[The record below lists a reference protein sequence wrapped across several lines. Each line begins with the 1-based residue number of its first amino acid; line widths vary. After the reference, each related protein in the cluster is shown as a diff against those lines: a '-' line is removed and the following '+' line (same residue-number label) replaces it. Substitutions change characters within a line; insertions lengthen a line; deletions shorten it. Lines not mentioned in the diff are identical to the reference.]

1 MNEGR
6 WVLLIA
12 SEVGGTDSVSDR
24 AMERLV
30 EAVSD
35 EGYEVVRTSTPE
47 DGLSLVTSDPSYSAI
62 LLDWDLEGDNQ
73 FDERAALEVMR
84 AVRHRNKRVPIFL
97 IADRTLVSELP
108 LEVVKQVHEYIHL
121 FGDTPAFIANRVDF
135 AVARYHE
142 QLLPPYFREL
152 KKYTD
157 QGAYSWD
164 APGHM
169 GGVAYLKHP
178 VGQEFHRFFGETL
191 LRSDLGISTAPL
203 GSWLDHI
210 GPPGDSERNAARIFG
225 ADWTFYV
232 LGGSSNSNQIVGHG
246 VIAQDDIVLADANC
260 HKSICH
266 SLTVTGA
273 RPVYF
278 KPTRNG
284 YGMIGLVPLK
294 RFSPESVR
302 ELIARSPF
310 TSGARSEVP
319 TYAVVTNS
327 TYDGLCYDVDK
338 VVRELA
344 KSVPRIHFDEAWYA
358 YAKFHPLYRRR
369 FAMGVPDDMPDRPT
383 IFSVQS
389 THKMLAAFSMGS
401 MIHVKLSDRAPL
413 DFDQFNEAFMMHGTT
428 SPFYPLIASLDVA
441 AAMMDEPAGP
451 TLMDETIQDAISF
464 RQAMSSIAHRL
475 RTEAE
480 NGEGWFFRLY
490 QPENVTDPVTG
501 ERILFEEAEDELL
514 MNHPSC
520 WTLKPGEDWHG
531 YQDEDIADEYS
542 MLDPAKVTILTPGV
556 NAQGIITDWGIPAA
570 ILTEFLDSRRVE
582 IARTGDY
589 TVLVLFSVGT
599 SKGKWGSLLE
609 NLFEFKRLYDT
620 EAALEEALP
629 ELVAKYPIRYRN
641 TTLKELSDEMHRVM
655 VEMNLAGLVN
665 AACDEDFDPV
675 LTPAQT
681 YQKLVRNETERI
693 RFEGMAGRIASVML
707 VPYPPGIPMSMPGE
721 RLGSPESPVIRLIL
735 AMEDFG
741 KRFPGFEREV
751 HGIEV
756 DSEGNYW
763 MRAVLEAQPEPPSRS
778 ARRSG
783 NVASS
788 ARAKKSTSPKAAKKT
803 QRSKGPGATPPHT
816 YAPPL
821 KPVRRS
827 TE

>member
-1 MNEGR
+1 LSEKR

-12 SEVGGTDSVSDR
+12 SEVGRTDSVSDR

-30 EAVSD
+30 DAIGD
-35 EGYEVVRTSTPE
+35 EGYEVVRTTSPE

-62 LLDWDLEGDNQ
+62 LLDWDLEGDSQ
-73 FDERAALEVMR
+73 FEERAALDIIR
-84 AVRHRNKRVPIFL
+84 GVRHRNKKVPIFL

-121 FGDTPAFIANRVDF
+121 FGDTPAFIASRLDT
-135 AVARYHE
+135 AVERYHE

-152 KKYTD
+152 LKYND
-157 QGAYSWD
+157 QSAYSWD

-169 GGVAYLKHP
+169 GGVAFLKHP
-178 VGQEFHRFFGETL
+178 VGQEFHRFFGENL
-191 LRSDLGISTAPL
+191 LRSDLGISSAPL

-232 LGGSSNSNQIVGHG
+232 LGGSSTSNQIVGHG

-294 RFSPESVR
+294 RFSPKNVQK
-302 ELIARSPF
+302 LIARSPF
-310 TSGARSEVP
+310 AKGARSQEP

-327 TYDGLCYDVDK
+327 TYDGLCYNVDQ
-338 VVRELA
+338 VVEQLA
-344 KSVPRIHFDEAWYA
+344 KSVPRVHFDEAWYA
-358 YAKFHPLYRRR
+358 YAKFHPIYAGRY
-369 FAMGVPDDMPDRPT
+369 AMGVPDDMPDRPT

-401 MIHVKLSDRAPL
+401 MVHIKLSDRAPL

-451 TLMDETIQDAISF
+451 TLMDETIGDAISF

-475 RTEAE
+475 RVESL
-480 NGEGWFFRLY
+480 NGESWFFGIY
-490 QPENVTDPVTG
+490 QPEQVTDPSTG
-501 ERILFEEAEDELL
+501 ETILFENAEDELL
-514 MNHPSC
+514 MTTQSC
-520 WTLKPGEDWHG
+520 WTLTPGEDWHG
-531 YQDEDIADEYS
+531 YADEDVEGDYC

-556 NAQGIITDWGIPAA
+556 NAQGVVSDWGIPGAV
-570 ILTEFLDSRRVE
+570 LTEFLDSRHVE

-609 NLFEFKRLYDT
+609 TLFEFKRLYDT
-620 EAALEEALP
+620 DAPLTEALP
-629 ELVAKYPIRYRN
+629 ELVQKYPARYRN
-641 TTLKELSDEMHRVM
+641 LTLKELSDEMHQVM
-655 VEMNLAGLVN
+655 LELDLAGLVN

-681 YQKLVRNETERI
+681 YQKLVRGETEKL
-693 RFEGMAGRIASVML
+693 RFADMAGRIAAVML

-721 RLGSPESPVIRLIL
+721 RLGGPDSPVIKLIL
-735 AMEDFG
+735 AMEEFG

-751 HGIEV
+751 HGIET
-756 DSEGNYW
+756 DADNNYW
-763 MRAVLEAQPEPPSRS
+763 MRAVVEEKK
-778 ARRSG
+778 RRRR
-783 NVASS
+783 N
-788 ARAKKSTSPKAAKKT
+788 PKA
-803 QRSKGPGATPPHT
+803 PDN
-816 YAPPL
+816 APPTGNRRL
-821 KPVRRS
+821 KDRPVRHS

>member
-1 MNEGR
+1 LSEKR

-12 SEVGGTDSVSDR
+12 SEVGRTDSVSDR

-30 EAVSD
+30 DAIGD
-35 EGYEVVRTSTPE
+35 EGYEVVRTTSPE

-62 LLDWDLEGDNQ
+62 LLDWDLEGDSQ
-73 FDERAALEVMR
+73 FEERAALDIIR
-84 AVRHRNKRVPIFL
+84 GVRHRNKKVPIFL

-121 FGDTPAFIANRVDF
+121 FGDTPAFIASRLDT
-135 AVARYHE
+135 AVERYHE

-152 KKYTD
+152 LKYND
-157 QGAYSWD
+157 QSAYSWD

-169 GGVAYLKHP
+169 GGVAFLKHP
-178 VGQEFHRFFGETL
+178 VGQEFHRFFGENL
-191 LRSDLGISTAPL
+191 LRSDLGISSAPL

-232 LGGSSNSNQIVGHG
+232 LGGSSTSNQIVGHG

-294 RFSPESVR
+294 RFSPKNVQK
-302 ELIARSPF
+302 LIARSPF
-310 TSGARSEVP
+310 AKGARSQEP

-327 TYDGLCYDVDK
+327 TYDGLCYNVDQ
-338 VVRELA
+338 VVEQLA
-344 KSVPRIHFDEAWYA
+344 KSVPRVHFDEAWYA
-358 YAKFHPLYRRR
+358 YAKFHPIYAGRY
-369 FAMGVPDDMPDRPT
+369 AMGVPDDMPDRPT

-401 MIHVKLSDRAPL
+401 MVHIKLSDRAPL

-451 TLMDETIQDAISF
+451 TLMDETIGDAISF

-475 RTEAE
+475 RVESL
-480 NGEGWFFRLY
+480 NGESWFFGIY
-490 QPENVTDPVTG
+490 QPEQVTDPSTG
-501 ERILFEEAEDELL
+501 ETILFENAEDELL
-514 MNHPSC
+514 MTTQSC
-520 WTLKPGEDWHG
+520 WTLTPGEDWHG
-531 YQDEDIADEYS
+531 YADEDIEGDYC

-556 NAQGIITDWGIPAA
+556 NAQGVVSDWGIPGAV
-570 ILTEFLDSRRVE
+570 LTEFLDSRHVE

-609 NLFEFKRLYDT
+609 TLFEFKRLYDT
-620 EAALEEALP
+620 DAPLTEALP
-629 ELVAKYPIRYRN
+629 ELVQKYPSRYRN
-641 TTLKELSDEMHRVM
+641 LTLKELSDEMHQVM
-655 VEMNLAGLVN
+655 LDLDLAGLVN

-681 YQKLVRNETERI
+681 YQKLVRGETEKL
-693 RFEGMAGRIASVML
+693 RFADMAGRIAAVML

-721 RLGSPESPVIRLIL
+721 RLGGPDSPVIKLIL
-735 AMEDFG
+735 AMEEFG

-751 HGIEV
+751 HGIET
-756 DSEGNYW
+756 DADNNYW
-763 MRAVLEAQPEPPSRS
+763 MRAVVEEKK
-778 ARRSG
+778 RRRR
-783 NVASS
+783 N
-788 ARAKKSTSPKAAKKT
+788 PKA
-803 QRSKGPGATPPHT
+803 PDN
-816 YAPPL
+816 APPTGNRRL
-821 KPVRRS
+821 KDRPVRHS

>member
-1 MNEGR
+1 MAEKR
-6 WVLLIA
+6 WVLLVA
-12 SEVGGTDSVSDR
+12 SEVGRTDSVSDR

-30 EAVSD
+30 DAIGD
-35 EGYEVVRTSTPE
+35 EGYEVVRTTSPE
-47 DGLSLVTSDPSYSAI
+47 DGHALVVSDPSYSAI
-62 LLDWDLEGDNQ
+62 LLDWDLETNSQ
-73 FDERAALEVMR
+73 FEERAALDIIR
-84 AVRHRNKRVPIFL
+84 SVRHRNKTVPIFL

-121 FGDTPAFIANRVDF
+121 FGDTPAFIASRLDT
-135 AVARYHE
+135 AIERYHDH
-142 QLLPPYFREL
+142 LLPPYFREL
-152 KKYTD
+152 LKYND
-157 QGAYSWD
+157 QSAYSWD

-169 GGVAYLKHP
+169 GGVAFLKHP
-178 VGQEFHRFFGETL
+178 VGQEFHRFFGENL
-191 LRSDLGISTAPL
+191 LRSDLGISSAPL
-203 GSWLDHI
+203 GSWLDHL

-232 LGGSSNSNQIVGHG
+232 LGGSSTSNQIVGHG

-260 HKSICH
+260 HKSVCH

-294 RFSPESVR
+294 RFSPENIKD
-302 ELIARSPF
+302 LIARSPF
-310 TSGARSEVP
+310 SAAARSQVP
-319 TYAVVTNS
+319 TCAVITNS
-327 TYDGLCYDVDK
+327 TYDGLCYNVNQ
-338 VVRELA
+338 VVEQLSPTVSR
-344 KSVPRIHFDEAWYA
+344 VHFDEAWYA
-358 YAKFHPLYRRR
+358 YAKFHPIYRGR
-369 FAMGVPDDMPDRPT
+369 FAMGVPKDMKGRPT

-401 MIHVKLSDRAPL
+401 MIHVKLSERAPL
-413 DFDQFNEAFMMHGTT
+413 DFDQFNESFMMHGTT

-451 TLMDETIQDAISF
+451 TLMNETLADAISF
-464 RQAMSSIAHRL
+464 RQAMSSVAHRL
-475 RTEAE
+475 RAESE
-480 NGEGWFFRLY
+480 NGEGWFFGIY
-490 QPENVTDPVTG
+490 QPDRVIDPNTG
-501 ERILFEEAEDELL
+501 ESILFEDAEDEYLATES
-514 MNHPSC
+514 SC
-520 WTLKPGEDWHG
+520 WTLKAGEDWHG
-531 YQDEDIADEYS
+531 YQDEGSPDDYC

-556 NAQGIITDWGIPAA
+556 NAQGVVGEWGIPAA

-609 NLFEFKRLYDT
+609 NLFEFKRLYDSN
-620 EAALEEALP
+620 APLEEALP
-629 ELVAKYPIRYRN
+629 ELVQRFPSRYRGL
-641 TTLKELSDEMHRVM
+641 TLKKLSDEMHGAM

-681 YQKLVRNETERI
+681 YQKLVRGETERI
-693 RFEGMAGRIASVML
+693 PFTEMPGRIAAVML

-735 AMEDFG
+735 AMETFG

-756 DSEGNYW
+756 DSDGKYW
-763 MRAVLEAQPEPPSRS
+763 MRAVIED
-778 ARRSG
+778 
-783 NVASS
+783 
-788 ARAKKSTSPKAAKKT
+788 KA
-803 QRSKGPGATPPHT
+803 
-816 YAPPL
+816 
-821 KPVRRS
+821 
-827 TE
+827 

>member
-1 MNEGR
+1 MSEER

-30 EAVSD
+30 DAISE
-35 EGYEVVRTSTPE
+35 EGYEVVRTTTPE
-47 DGLSLVTSDPSYSAI
+47 DGLSLVGSDPSHSAI
-62 LLDWDLEGDNQ
+62 LLDWDLEEDHQ
-73 FDERAALEVMR
+73 FDERAALRILR
-84 AVRHRNKRVPIFL
+84 AVRRRNKKVPIFL

-135 AVARYHE
+135 AVERYNE

-169 GGVAYLKHP
+169 GGVAFLKHP
-178 VGQEFHRFFGETL
+178 VGMEFHRFFGENL
-191 LRSDLGISTAPL
+191 MRSDLGISTSPL

-210 GPPGDSERNAARIFG
+210 GPPGESERNAARIFG

-232 LGGSSNSNQIVGHG
+232 LGGSSTSNQIVGHG
-246 VIAQDDIVLADANC
+246 VIGQDDIVLADANC

-266 SLTVTGA
+266 ALTVTGA

-294 RFSPESVR
+294 RFSPESVQR
-302 ELIARSPF
+302 LIEKSPF
-310 TSGARSEVP
+310 AAGAASKEP

-327 TYDGLCYDVDK
+327 TYDGLCYDVNR
-338 VVRELA
+338 VVKELA
-344 KSVPRIHFDEAWYA
+344 QSVPRVHFDEAWYA
-358 YAKFHPLYRRR
+358 YAKFHQIYRGR
-369 FAMGVPDDMPDRPT
+369 FAMDVPDEMPNRPA
-383 IFSVQS
+383 IFAVQS
-389 THKMLAAFSMGS
+389 THKMLAAFSMAS
-401 MIHVKLSDRAPL
+401 MIHIKLSPRAAL
-413 DFDQFNEAFMMHGTT
+413 DFDQFNESFMMHGTT

-451 TLMDETIQDAISF
+451 TLMNETIQDAISF
-464 RQAMSSIAHRL
+464 RKAMSSVAHRL
-475 RTEAE
+475 RAAE
-480 NGEGWFFRLY
+480 DGDGWFFRLF
-490 QPENVTDPVTG
+490 QPDRVTDLT
-501 ERILFEEAEDELL
+501 EEKSYLFEEAPDRLL
-514 MNHPSC
+514 ATNSSC

-531 YQDEDIADEYS
+531 FQDEDIADEYC
-542 MLDPAKVTILTPGV
+542 MLDPTKVTILMPGV
-556 NAQGIITDWGIPAA
+556 NAQGQTSDWGIPAA
-570 ILTEFLDSRRVE
+570 ILTEFLDGRRVE

-620 EAALEEALP
+620 EAPLEEALP
-629 ELVAKYPIRYRN
+629 DLVLKYPTRYRN
-641 TTLKELSDEMHRVM
+641 VSLKELSDEMNTAM
-655 VEMNLAGLVN
+655 KQMNLAGLVN
-665 AACDEDFDPV
+665 EACDEDFDPV

-681 YQKLVRNETERI
+681 YQKLLRNGTERI
-693 RFEGMAGRIASVML
+693 RFNEMAGRITAVML

-721 RLGSPESPVIRLIL
+721 RLGGPESPVIRLIL
-735 AMEDFG
+735 AMEEFG

-756 DSEGNYW
+756 DVHGDYW
-763 MRAVLEAQPEPPSRS
+763 MRSVIESP
-778 ARRSG
+778 G
-783 NVASS
+783 
-788 ARAKKSTSPKAAKKT
+788 AKKHNNGKH
-803 QRSKGPGATPPHT
+803 RPPNS
-816 YAPPL
+816 APPV
-821 KPVRRS
+821 KKRKRSPPAVRPA
-827 TE
+827 E

>member
-1 MNEGR
+1 MSEKR
-6 WVLLIA
+6 WVLLNA
-12 SEVGGTDSVSDR
+12 SEVGRTDSVSDR

-30 EAVSD
+30 DAIGE
-35 EGYEVVRTSTPE
+35 EGYEVVRTTSPE

-62 LLDWDLEGDNQ
+62 LLDWDLEGNSQ
-73 FDERAALEVMR
+73 FEERAALDIIR
-84 AVRHRNKRVPIFL
+84 GVRHRNKKVPIFL

-121 FGDTPAFIANRVDF
+121 FGDTPAFIASRLDT
-135 AVARYHE
+135 AVQRYHE

-152 KKYTD
+152 VKYND
-157 QGAYSWD
+157 QSAYSWD

-169 GGVAYLKHP
+169 GGVAFLKHP
-178 VGQEFHRFFGETL
+178 VGQEFHRFFGENL
-191 LRSDLGISTAPL
+191 LRSDLGISSAPL

-232 LGGSSNSNQIVGHG
+232 LGGSSTSNQIVGHG
-246 VIAQDDIVLADANC
+246 IIAQDDIVLADANC

-266 SLTVTGA
+266 SLTITGA

-294 RFSPESVR
+294 RFSQKSVQK
-302 ELIARSPF
+302 LIAKSPF
-310 TSGARSEVP
+310 SSGARSQEP

-327 TYDGLCYDVDK
+327 TYDGLCYNVNQ
-338 VVRELA
+338 VTEQLA
-344 KSVPRIHFDEAWYA
+344 GSVARIHFDEAWFA
-358 YAKFHPLYRRR
+358 YAKFHPIYHGRY
-369 FAMGVPDDMPDRPT
+369 AMGVPEDMENRPT

-451 TLMDETIQDAISF
+451 TLMDETLADAISF

-475 RTEAE
+475 RTESE
-480 NGEGWFFRLY
+480 NGDDWFFGIY
-490 QPENVTDPVTG
+490 QPESVLDPATG
-501 ERILFEEAEDELL
+501 ETILFEEAEDELL
-514 MNHPSC
+514 ATEPSC
-520 WTLKPGEDWHG
+520 WTLKNGEDWHG
-531 YQDEDIADEYS
+531 YQDEDSPDDYC

-556 NAQGIITDWGIPAA
+556 NAQGVIANWGIPAA
-570 ILTEFLDSRRVE
+570 VLTEFLDSRRVE

-620 EAALEEALP
+620 DAAVEEALP
-629 ELVAKYPIRYRN
+629 ELVQRFPAQYRHL
-641 TTLKELSDEMHRVM
+641 TLKELSDEMHKAM
-655 VEMNLAGLVN
+655 IELDLAVLVN

-681 YQKLVRNETERI
+681 YQKLVRHETERI
-693 RFEGMAGRIASVML
+693 RFKEMAGRIAAVML

-721 RLGSPESPVIRLIL
+721 RLGGPESPVIKLIL
-735 AMEDFG
+735 AMEQFG

-756 DSEGNYW
+756 DSDGDYW
-763 MRAVLEAQPEPPSRS
+763 MRAVIEEPEKKRRKTKKRPPASEPPMNPPRLPSRPT
-778 ARRSG
+778 R
-783 NVASS
+783 
-788 ARAKKSTSPKAAKKT
+788 
-803 QRSKGPGATPPHT
+803 H
-816 YAPPL
+816 
-821 KPVRRS
+821 S

>member
-1 MNEGR
+1 MSEGR

-30 EAVSD
+30 DAIAA

-47 DGLSLVTSDPSYSAI
+47 DGLSLVTSDPSHSAI
-62 LLDWDLEGDNQ
+62 LLDWDLEGENQ
-73 FDERAALEVMR
+73 LDELAALKILR
-84 AVRHRNKRVPIFL
+84 AVRRRNKKIPIFL

-135 AVARYHE
+135 AVERYHE

-178 VGQEFHRFFGETL
+178 VGMEFHKFFGENIM
-191 LRSDLGISTAPL
+191 RSDLGISTSPL
-203 GSWLDHI
+203 GSWLDHL
-210 GPPGDSERNAARIFG
+210 GPPGESERNAARIFG

-232 LGGSSNSNQIVGHG
+232 LGGSSASNQIVGHG

-284 YGMIGLVPLK
+284 YGMIGLVPIK
-294 RFSPESVR
+294 RFSPENVQA
-302 ELIARSPF
+302 LIERSPF
-310 TSGARSEVP
+310 SAGARSQVP

-327 TYDGLCYDVDK
+327 TYDGLCYNVDR
-338 VVRELA
+338 VVEELA
-344 KSVPRIHFDEAWYA
+344 KSVPRVHFDEAWYA
-358 YAKFHPLYRRR
+358 YAKFHEIYKGRY
-369 FAMGVPDDMPDRPT
+369 AMGVPDEMEDRPA
-383 IFSVQS
+383 IFSTQS
-389 THKMLAAFSMGS
+389 THKMLAAFSMAS
-401 MIHVKLSDRAPL
+401 MVHIKLSPRAPL
-413 DFDQFNEAFMMHGTT
+413 DYDQFNEAFMMHGST
-428 SPFYPLIASLDVA
+428 SPFYPLIASIDVA

-451 TLMDETIQDAISF
+451 TLMSETLQDAISF
-464 RQAMSSIAHRL
+464 RKAMSSIAHRL
-475 RTEAE
+475 RQAE
-480 NGEGWFFRLY
+480 QGWFFRLY
-490 QPENVTDPVTG
+490 QPEYVLDPLDGKTY
-501 ERILFEEAEDELL
+501 LLEDAADGLL
-514 MNHPSC
+514 TNRSSA
-520 WTLKPGEDWHG
+520 WTLKPGESWHG
-531 YQDEDIADEYS
+531 YQDEDIADDYC

-556 NAQGIITDWGIPAA
+556 NAQGVVEDFGIPAA
-570 ILTEFLDSRRVE
+570 ILTEFLDGRRVE

-599 SKGKWGSLLE
+599 SKGKWGALLE
-609 NLFEFKRLYDT
+609 NLFEFKRLYDG
-620 EAALEEALP
+620 EAPLEEALP
-629 ELVAKYPIRYRN
+629 ELVLKYPTRYRN
-641 TTLKELSDEMHRVM
+641 VTLKELADEMHAVM
-655 VEMNLAGLVN
+655 QQLNLSGLVN

-681 YQKLVRNETERI
+681 YQKLLRGETEKV
-693 RFEGMAGRIASVML
+693 RFAEMAGRIAAVML

-721 RLGSPESPVIRLIL
+721 RLGGPESPVIKLIM
-735 AMEDFG
+735 AMEEFG
-741 KRFPGFEREV
+741 RRFPGFERET

-756 DSEGNYW
+756 DDKGDYW
-763 MRAVLEAQPEPPSRS
+763 MRAVIEVPNGKKNGRKPKGP
-778 ARRSG
+778 
-783 NVASS
+783 SS
-788 ARAKKSTSPKAAKKT
+788 APPVKRRKKSLPGDDGPAVPGTVKPSPE
-803 QRSKGPGATPPHT
+803 R
-816 YAPPL
+816 
-821 KPVRRS
+821 
-827 TE
+827 

>member
-1 MNEGR
+1 
-6 WVLLIA
+6 
-12 SEVGGTDSVSDR
+12 
-24 AMERLV
+24 MERLV
-30 EAVSD
+30 DAIGD
-35 EGYEVVRTSTPE
+35 EGYEVVRTTSPE

-62 LLDWDLEGDNQ
+62 LLDWDLEGDSQ
-73 FDERAALEVMR
+73 FEERAALDIIR
-84 AVRHRNKRVPIFL
+84 GVRHRNKKVPIFL

-121 FGDTPAFIANRVDF
+121 FGDTPAFIASRLDT
-135 AVARYHE
+135 AVERYHE

-152 KKYTD
+152 LKYND
-157 QGAYSWD
+157 QSAYSWD

-169 GGVAYLKHP
+169 GGVAFLKHP
-178 VGQEFHRFFGETL
+178 VGQEFHRFFGENL
-191 LRSDLGISTAPL
+191 LRSDLGISSAPL

-232 LGGSSNSNQIVGHG
+232 LGGSSTSNQIVGHG

-294 RFSPESVR
+294 RFSPKNVQK
-302 ELIARSPF
+302 LIARSPF
-310 TSGARSEVP
+310 AKGARSQEP

-327 TYDGLCYDVDK
+327 TYDGLCYNVDQ
-338 VVRELA
+338 VVEQLA
-344 KSVPRIHFDEAWYA
+344 KSVPRVHFDEAWYA
-358 YAKFHPLYRRR
+358 YAKFHPIYAGRY
-369 FAMGVPDDMPDRPT
+369 AMGVPDDMPDRPT

-401 MIHVKLSDRAPL
+401 MVHIKLSDRAPL

-451 TLMDETIQDAISF
+451 TLMDETIGDAISF

-475 RTEAE
+475 RVESL
-480 NGEGWFFRLY
+480 NGESWFFGIY
-490 QPENVTDPVTG
+490 QPEQVTDPSTG
-501 ERILFEEAEDELL
+501 ETILFENAEDELL
-514 MNHPSC
+514 MTTQSC
-520 WTLKPGEDWHG
+520 WTLTPGEDWHG
-531 YQDEDIADEYS
+531 YADEDIEGDYC

-556 NAQGIITDWGIPAA
+556 NAQGVVSDWGIPGAV
-570 ILTEFLDSRRVE
+570 LTEFLDSRHVE

-609 NLFEFKRLYDT
+609 TLFEFKRLYDT
-620 EAALEEALP
+620 DAPLTEALP
-629 ELVAKYPIRYRN
+629 ELVQKYPSRYRN
-641 TTLKELSDEMHRVM
+641 LTLKELSDEMHQVM
-655 VEMNLAGLVN
+655 LDLDLAGLVN

-681 YQKLVRNETERI
+681 YQKLVRGETEKL
-693 RFEGMAGRIASVML
+693 RFADMAGRIAAVML

-721 RLGSPESPVIRLIL
+721 RLGGPDSPVIKLIL
-735 AMEDFG
+735 AMEEFG

-751 HGIEV
+751 HGIET
-756 DSEGNYW
+756 DADNNYW
-763 MRAVLEAQPEPPSRS
+763 MRAVVEEKK
-778 ARRSG
+778 RRRR
-783 NVASS
+783 N
-788 ARAKKSTSPKAAKKT
+788 PKA
-803 QRSKGPGATPPHT
+803 PDN
-816 YAPPL
+816 APPTGNRRL
-821 KPVRRS
+821 KDRPVRHS

>member
-12 SEVGGTDSVSDR
+12 SEVGRTDSVSDR

-30 EAVSD
+30 SAISD

-47 DGLSLVTSDPSYSAI
+47 DGLSLVTSDPSYSTI
-62 LLDWDLEGDNQ
+62 LLDWDLEGESQ
-73 FDERAALEVMR
+73 FDERAALQILR
-84 AVRHRNKRVPIFL
+84 AVRRRNKKIPIFL

-135 AVARYHE
+135 AVERYHE
-142 QLLPPYFREL
+142 QLLPPYFRAL

-178 VGQEFHRFFGETL
+178 VGQEFHSFFGENL
-191 LRSDLGISTAPL
+191 LRADLGISTAPL
-203 GSWLDHI
+203 GSWLDHV
-210 GPPGDSERNAARIFG
+210 GPPGEAERNAARIFG
-225 ADWTFYV
+225 ADWTFFV
-232 LGGSSNSNQIVGHG
+232 LSGSSTSNQIVGHG
-246 VIAQDDIVLADANC
+246 IIAQDDIVLADANC

-284 YGMIGLVPLK
+284 FGMIGLVPLK
-294 RFSPESVR
+294 RFSPENVAA
-302 ELIARSPF
+302 LIAKSPF
-310 TSGARSEVP
+310 SAGARSQVA
-319 TYAVVTNS
+319 TCAVVTNS

-338 VVRELA
+338 VVSELA
-344 KSVPRIHFDEAWYA
+344 KSAPRVHFDEAWYA
-358 YAKFHPLYRRR
+358 YAKFHSIYKGRY
-369 FAMGVPDDMPDRPT
+369 AMGVPDDMPDRPA
-383 IFSVQS
+383 IFATQS

-401 MIHVKLSDRAPL
+401 MVHIKLSPRAPL

-451 TLMDETIQDAISF
+451 TLMSETLQDAISF
-464 RQAMSSIAHRL
+464 RKAMSSIAHRL
-475 RTEAE
+475 REAE
-480 NGEGWFFRLY
+480 QGWFFRLY
-490 QPENVTDPVTG
+490 QPERVFDPKDG
-501 ERILFEEAEDELL
+501 ETYLLEEAEDGLL
-514 MNHPSC
+514 TNQSSC

-531 YQDEDIADEYS
+531 YQDDDIADGYC

-556 NAQGIITDWGIPAA
+556 NAQGVISEWGIPAA
-570 ILTEFLDSRRVE
+570 ILTEFLDGRRVE

-599 SKGKWGSLLE
+599 SKGKWGALLE
-609 NLFEFKRLYDT
+609 NLFEFKRLYDS
-620 EAALEEALP
+620 EAPLEEALP
-629 ELVAKYPIRYRN
+629 ELVSKYPTRYRN
-641 TTLKELSDEMHRVM
+641 VTLKELSDEMHAAM
-655 VEMNLAGLVN
+655 VELNLAGLVN
-665 AACDEDFDPV
+665 EACDEDFDPI

-681 YQKLVRNETERI
+681 YQKLVRGETEKL
-693 RFEGMAGRIASVML
+693 RFADMAGRIAAVML

-721 RLGSPESPVIRLIL
+721 RLGSPESPVIKLII
-735 AMEDFG
+735 AMEAFG

-756 DSEGNYW
+756 DAQGDYW
-763 MRAVLEAQPEPPSRS
+763 MRAVVEVASPKRRRNGKNGGPPSS
-778 ARRSG
+778 
-783 NVASS
+783 
-788 ARAKKSTSPKAAKKT
+788 
-803 QRSKGPGATPPHT
+803 
-816 YAPPL
+816 APPIN
-821 KPVRRS
+821 KRTKHTPVRRS

>member
-1 MNEGR
+1 MSEGR

-30 EAVSD
+30 NAIRE

-47 DGLSLVTSDPSYSAI
+47 DGLSLVTSDPSHSAI
-62 LLDWDLEGDNQ
+62 LLDWDLEGENQ
-73 FDERAALEVMR
+73 LDELAALKILR
-84 AVRHRNKRVPIFL
+84 AVRRRNKKIPIFL

-135 AVARYHE
+135 AVERYHE

-152 KKYTD
+152 KKYND

-169 GGVAYLKHP
+169 GGVAFLKHP
-178 VGQEFHRFFGETL
+178 IGMEFHKFFGENIM
-191 LRSDLGISTAPL
+191 RSDLGISTAPL

-210 GPPGDSERNAARIFG
+210 GPPGESERNAARIFG

-232 LGGSSNSNQIVGHG
+232 LGGSSTSNQIIGHG

-273 RPVYF
+273 RPVYM

-284 YGMIGLVPLK
+284 YGMIGLVPIK
-294 RFSPESVR
+294 RFHPDFIQGLIEKSPLTV
-302 ELIARSPF
+302 
-310 TSGARSEVP
+310 GARSQTP

-327 TYDGLCYDVDK
+327 TYDGLCYDVNR
-338 VVRELA
+338 VVTELA

-358 YAKFHPLYRRR
+358 YAKFHEIYQGR
-369 FAMGVPDDMPDRPT
+369 FAMGVPDDMPDRPA
-383 IFSVQS
+383 IFAVQS

-401 MIHVKLSDRAPL
+401 MIHVKLSPRAAL

-451 TLMDETIQDAISF
+451 TLMSETLQDAVSF
-464 RQAMSSIAHRL
+464 RKAMASIAHRL
-475 RTEAE
+475 REAE
-480 NGEGWFFRLY
+480 QGWFFRLY
-490 QPENVTDPVTG
+490 QPEYVFDPLDGQTY
-501 ERILFEEAEDELL
+501 LLEEAADGLL
-514 MNHPSC
+514 TNRSSA
-520 WTLKPGEDWHG
+520 WTLKAGDEWHG
-531 YQDEDIADEYS
+531 FQDDDIADDYC
-542 MLDPAKVTILTPGV
+542 MLDPTKVTILTPGV
-556 NAQGIITDWGIPAA
+556 NAQGVVSESGIPAA
-570 ILTEFLDSRRVE
+570 ILTEFLDGRRVE

-599 SKGKWGSLLE
+599 SKGKWGALLE
-609 NLFEFKRLYDT
+609 NLFEFKRLYDS
-620 EAALEEALP
+620 EAPLEEAMP
-629 ELVAKYPIRYRN
+629 ELVSRFPHRYRN
-641 TTLKELSDEMHRVM
+641 VSLKELSDEMHAAM
-655 VEMNLAGLVN
+655 IQLDLSGLVN

-681 YQKLVRNETERI
+681 YQKLLRNETEKT
-693 RFEGMAGRIASVML
+693 RFSDMAGRIAAVML

-721 RLGSPESPVIRLIL
+721 RLGGLESPVIKLIL
-735 AMEDFG
+735 AMEEFS

-756 DSEGNYW
+756 DAQGNYW
-763 MRAVLEAQPEPPSRS
+763 MRSVIETPNGKRKNGNGKNRPPSSAPPVKKRKRAAVPPLSEPPH
-778 ARRSG
+778 
-783 NVASS
+783 
-788 ARAKKSTSPKAAKKT
+788 
-803 QRSKGPGATPPHT
+803 GPN
-816 YAPPL
+816 
-821 KPVRRS
+821 
-827 TE
+827 TER